1 MAHHKSLLL
10 EVVTPEG
17 VVYSDNVNMVIAP
30 GSEGE
35 LGIMPNHTPLVSKL
49 KKGLLR
55 AKKKDE
61 KDQFGDELQMEILGG
76 FLEVRPDKVTVL
88 TDIAGKTD
96 SIDLDKQFWLD

>member
-1 MAHHKSLLL
+1 MAQHKSLLL

-35 LGIMPNHTPLVSKL
+35 LGILPNHTPLVSKL

-55 AKKKDE
+55 VKKKDE
-61 KDQFGDELQMEILGG
+61 KDQFGDELKMEILGG

-88 TDIAGKTD
+88 TDIAGKTE
-96 SIDLDKQFWLD
+96 SVDLDKQFWLD

>member
-1 MAHHKSLLL
+1 MGNHKTLLL

-17 VVYSDNVNMVIAP
+17 IVYSDKVNMVIAP
-30 GSEGE
+30 GSEGK
-35 LGIMPNHTPLVSKL
+35 LGVLPNHIPLVTKL

-61 KDQFGDELQMEILGG
+61 KDQFGDETQLEILGG
-76 FLEVRPDKVTVL
+76 FMEVRPDKVIVL
-88 TDIAGKTD
+88 TDILGKTK

>member
-1 MAHHKSLLL
+1 MPHHKNLLL

-17 VVYSDNVNMVIAP
+17 IAYSETVNMVIVP

-35 LGIMPNHTPLVSKL
+35 LGILPNHIPLVSKL

-61 KDQFGDELQMEILGG
+61 KDQFGDELKMEILGG
-76 FLEVRPDKVTVL
+76 FLEVRPDKVIVL
-88 TDIAGKTD
+88 TDIAGKTE
-96 SIDLDKQFWLD
+96 SVDLDKQFWLD